1 MQLKELNIVIED
13 GWVDL
18 NEKLCREVDGTIV
31 INDTEYKW
39 ELYTDD
45 GFTSCRVIVEG
56 IEYLNLEDED
66 DCEQIGLTEEEG
78 EEIYEEILDLVNEDY
93 SIEGWDE

>member
-45 GFTSCRVIVEG
+45 GFTSCCVIVEG